1 MEKAYKLIVE
11 SPNYEVKYLMVE
23 ENRNSPANLYIK
35 GPFLMAN
42 ETNRN
47 NRVYPLEEMVSEV
60 SRYNTEMI
68 NVNRGLGELN
78 HPSTGEVNLE
88 RACHVVTE
96 LKQNGNIFDGKSKI
110 LTTPMGQIV
119 RNLINDGVKLGVS
132 SRALGRIDEKNGKSY
147 VSDFRL
153 VAIDVVADPSVPT
166 AFVNGILESKKWVLA
181 ESGHFESV
189 YEDFENRI
197 SKLPKRNQRDFLKE
211 QVINFINALK
221 TR

>member
-1 MEKAYKLIVE
+1 
-11 SPNYEVKYLMVE
+11 
-23 ENRNSPANLYIK
+23 
-35 GPFLMAN
+35 
-42 ETNRN
+42 
-47 NRVYPLEEMVSEV
+47 
-60 SRYNTEMI
+60 MI

>member
-23 ENRNSPANLYIK
+23 ENRNSPGNLYVK

-42 ETNRN
+42 EKNRN

-60 SRYNTEMI
+60 GRYTSEMMS
-68 NVNRGLGELN
+68 VNRGLRELN

-119 RNLINDGVKLGVS
+119 RSLINDGVKLGVS
-132 SRALGRIDEKNGKSY
+132 SRALGRIDEKGGKSY

-166 AFVNGILESKKWVLA
+166 AFVNGILESKKWILA
-181 ESGHFESV
+181 ESGNFEPV

-197 SKLPKRNQRDFLKE
+197 SKLPKRNQREFLKE

-221 TR
+221 ER

>member
-1 MEKAYKLIVE
+1 MEKPYKLIVE

-47 NRVYPLEEMVSEV
+47 NRVYPLDEMVSEV
-60 SRYNTEMI
+60 FRYNTDMI
-68 NVNRGLGELN
+68 SVNRGLGELN

-110 LTTPMGQIV
+110 LSTPMGQIV
-119 RNLINDGVKLGVS
+119 RSLINDGVKLGVS

-166 AFVNGILESKKWVLA
+166 AFVNGILESKKWILA
-181 ESGHFESV
+181 ESGNFESV
-189 YEDFENRI
+189 YEDFEERI
-197 SKLPKRNQRDFLKE
+197 SKLPKKNQRDFLKE

-221 TR
+221 ER

>member
-23 ENRNSPANLYIK
+23 ENRNSPANLYIQ

-42 ETNRN
+42 EANRN
-47 NRVYPLEEMVSEV
+47 NRIYPLEEMVNEV
-60 SRYNTEMI
+60 NRYTSEMI
-68 NVNRGLGELN
+68 RQNRGLGELN
-78 HPSTGEVNLE
+78 HPSSGEVNLE

-96 LKQNGNIFDGKSKI
+96 LRQNGNIFEGKSKI

-119 RNLINDGVKLGVS
+119 KSLINDGVKLGVS
-132 SRALGRIDEKNGKSY
+132 SRALGRLNENDGKSV

-166 AFVNGILESKKWVLA
+166 AFVNGILESKKWILG
-181 ESGHFESV
+181 ESGQFEPV
-189 YEDFENRI
+189 YEDFEEKI
-197 SKLPKRNQRDFLKE
+197 SKLPKKNQREFLKE

-221 TR
+221 QR